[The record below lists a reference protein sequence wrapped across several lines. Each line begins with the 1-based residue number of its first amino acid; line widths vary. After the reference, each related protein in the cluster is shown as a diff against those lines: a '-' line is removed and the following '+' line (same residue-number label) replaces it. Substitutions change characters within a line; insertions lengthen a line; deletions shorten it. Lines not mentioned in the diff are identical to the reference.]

1 VVRVRSGESGKPA
14 RCQVIGLRRMPL
26 WMYWRRC
33 GLLLAL
39 VMLVAAHGTP
49 SALAA
54 DGLPPGVP
62 VPAWAKGKKIHF
74 EPEEPRK
81 PSHRDGPSA
90 AGRPVAGPTAADAK
104 ANPLTSSS
112 PRLRY
117 SGGLVQNEPRLVLV
131 FMGKQ
136 WENDL
141 SLRHELEATAE
152 SLPGSAYQQI
162 LTQYSG
168 LYGPISSPLAGSP
181 VVEKYYDERVIAG
194 GVKGNEAVQEGLEL
208 IQRAGAGQDTNATYA
223 VLPAPGTAEPTS
235 GTCGF
240 HEEDGGSGAV
250 ASLGPSIA
258 AIMDTGDV
266 PGCQVS
272 KTLTHEYAESVTD
285 AGGDGWNTGEGGD
298 QDIGEDEIADICNS
312 LGPGRLADA
321 AQVAW
326 LWDDSKGACEI
337 EDSDPGSVPIGPYA
351 ETSRRNPSLEGA
363 TNLTLESEAL
373 ETSIYPCNLAAH
385 YYFEYGPTE
394 AYGSKTSE
402 SVAPATWGAVTVKTT
417 VSGLQHNVPYH
428 WRVVVKTTNGTVDG
442 GDHEF
447 TIPYDVEARE
457 ERASNISFSEATLSG
472 EVNPVGVEAHYY
484 FEYGTTEAYG
494 SKTAEAGAGSGSTFA
509 EVTPAV
515 VTGLEPGTLYHF
527 RIVASSARGTTVG
540 EDKEF
545 ETLGGKPV
553 VETLLVFNIGYTEAL
568 IRGRVGRKGVRTTYH
583 FDYGKTEAYG
593 QQTPEEESERPE
605 EDGEEAVLSGLTPGM
620 LYHYRIVA
628 TNSYGTSYGADRT
641 FSTGPE
647 PLVETEAAEAVS
659 YDAVA
664 LRGAIDPRGAEID
677 YYFEYG
683 TTDAYGQH
691 TVEFSAGSGTTSA
704 QETQSVSGLAEDST
718 YHFRIVAKNSYG
730 TTYGSDRTFSTGV
743 KPSVRTGATA
753 TIDPEEATLSGTINP
768 HGTEVSY
775 YFEYGLTP
783 GYGMSTARTSAGS
796 GAIDVEASQRIAALS
811 PNTTYHYRLVA
822 IYGSLQQYGSDA
834 TFTTM
839 ALASLVE
846 PIGPM
851 SPTTPAA
858 LPVNPLVPAP
868 LPSPVSPPR
877 GGPSLQVAQRG
888 NSLSIV
894 LGLSL
899 RAARVEFD
907 ATVPSL
913 QLGVTRPKGHRG
925 PFVLARLVRTKV
937 QAGRS
942 KFLLALDM
950 ARIRKLGRRH
960 LRLTITVKITPF
972 SGAQQKTFRTL
983 VLV

>member
-1 VVRVRSGESGKPA
+1 
-14 RCQVIGLRRMPL
+14 
-26 WMYWRRC
+26 MYWRSC

-81 PSHRDGPSA
+81 HGHRGGLA
-90 AGRPVAGPTAADAK
+90 TAGGPVAGPTASGAK
-104 ANPLTSSS
+104 VSPLTSSS

-117 SGGLVQNEPRLVLV
+117 EGGLVQNEPRLVLV
-131 FMGKQ
+131 FMGKR

-141 SLRHELEATAE
+141 TLRHELEATAE

-162 LTQYSG
+162 FTQYSG

-181 VVEKYYDERVIAG
+181 VVEKYYDERVISG
-194 GVKGNEAVQEGLEL
+194 RVKGNEAVQEGLEI

-223 VLPAPGTAEPTS
+223 VMPAPGTAEPTS

-240 HEEDGGSGAV
+240 HEEDGGSGAGLV
-250 ASLGPSIA
+250 PGPSVA

-266 PGCQVS
+266 LGCHVS

-312 LGPGRLADA
+312 LGPGRLADG

-363 TNLTLESEAL
+363 TNLTPESEAL

-394 AYGSKTSE
+394 AYGSKTPE
-402 SVAPATWGAVTVKTT
+402 SVVPATWGAVTVKAT
-417 VSGLQHNVPYH
+417 VNGLQHKIPYH
-428 WRVVVKTTNGTVDG
+428 WRVVVRTNNGTVDG

-447 TIPYDVEARE
+447 TIPYDVEVRE
-457 ERASNISFSEATLSG
+457 ERASNIAFSEATLSG

-494 SKTAEAGAGSGSTFA
+494 SKTAEAGAGSGNTFA
-509 EVTPAV
+509 EVTAAV
-515 VTGLEPGTLYHF
+515 VAGLEPGTLYHY

-553 VETLLVFNIGYTEAL
+553 VETLLVFDIGYTEAL
-568 IRGRVGRKGVRTTYH
+568 IRGRVRRKGVTATYH
-583 FDYGKTEAYG
+583 FDYGTTEAYG

-605 EDGEEAVLSGLTPGM
+605 EDGEEAVLGGLTPGT

-647 PLVETEAAEAVS
+647 PLVETRAPEAVG
-659 YDAVA
+659 YDDATLNGAVN
-664 LRGAIDPRGAEID
+664 PRGAEID

-683 TTDAYGQH
+683 TTEAYGQR
-691 TVEFSAGSGTTSA
+691 TVASSAGSGMTSA
-704 QETQSVSGLAEDST
+704 KEVQILSRIAEDTT
-718 YHFRIVAKNSYG
+718 YHFRIVATNSYG
-730 TTYGSDRTFSTGV
+730 TTYGADRTFTTGIQ
-743 KPSVRTGATA
+743 PSVQTDVPLGVGSE
-753 TIDPEEATLSGTINP
+753 DATLSGTINP
-768 HGTEVSY
+768 HDTQVMY
-775 YFEYGLTP
+775 YFEYGLTS
-783 GYGMSTARTSAGS
+783 GYGTNTPQASAGS
-796 GAIDVEASQRIAALS
+796 GGGDVEASQPIGALS
-811 PNTTYHYRLVA
+811 PGASYHYRLVA
-822 IYGSLQQYGSDA
+822 VYGSVKQYGGDI
-834 TFTTM
+834 TFTTIPRPP
-839 ALASLVE
+839 LVE
-846 PIGPM
+846 TIGSPL
-851 SPTTPAA
+851 PTTP
-858 LPVNPLVPAP
+858 LPPGVGPAP
-868 LPSPVSPPR
+868 GPKPTGPGRL
-877 GGPSLQVAQRG
+877 GPSLRAYRHG
-888 NSLSIV
+888 SSLLVV
-894 LGLSL
+894 LKLDS
-899 RAARVEFD
+899 RAARVEVD
-907 ATVPSL
+907 VTVPPA
-913 QLGVTRPKGHRG
+913 QLPSTKPRHRHG
-925 PFVLARLVRTKV
+925 PVVLARSTRANVGVGQSKLVLQLDA
-937 QAGRS
+937 QARR
-942 KFLLALDM
+942 AL
-950 ARIRKLGRRH
+950 RRH
-960 LRLTITVKITPF
+960 LHLTLTLTLMIASS
-972 SGAQQKTFRTL
+972 SGEQQKAVRTL
-983 VLV
+983 VLA

>member
-1 VVRVRSGESGKPA
+1 MARLRVLGG
-14 RCQVIGLRRMPL
+14 
-26 WMYWRRC
+26 
-33 GLLLAL
+33 LLAL
-39 VMLVAAHGTP
+39 VIILAAHGTP
-49 SALAA
+49 SARAA
-54 DGLPPGVP
+54 DGLPPSVP
-62 VPAWAKGKKIHF
+62 VPSWAKGKRIHF
-74 EPEEPRK
+74 EPKEPRK
-81 PSHRDGPSA
+81 PSHRSGA
-90 AGRPVAGPTAADAK
+90 ASVGRPVAVQTASGADV
-104 ANPLTSSS
+104 NPLTSSS

-117 SGGLVQNEPRLVLV
+117 GGGLVQNEPRLVLV

-141 SLRHELEATAE
+141 TLRHELEATAE

-181 VVEKYYDERVIAG
+181 VVEKYYDEGVIAAR
-194 GVKGNEAVQEGLEL
+194 VTSREVVQEGLEI

-223 VLPAPGTAEPTS
+223 VMPAPGTAEPTS

-240 HEEDGGSGAV
+240 HEEDGGSGAGLV
-250 ASLGPSIA
+250 PGPSIA
-258 AIMDTGDV
+258 AIMDTGNV
-266 PGCQVS
+266 LGCHTS

-312 LGPGRLADA
+312 LGPGRLADG

-363 TNLTLESEAL
+363 TNLTPESETL

-394 AYGSKTSE
+394 AYGSKTPE
-402 SVAPATWGAVTVKTT
+402 SVVPATWGAVTVKTT

-428 WRVVVKTTNGTVDG
+428 WRVVVRTNNGTVDG

-447 TIPYDVEARE
+447 TIPYNVEVRE
-457 ERASNISFSEATLSG
+457 ERASSIAFSEATLSG

-494 SKTAEAGAGSGSTFA
+494 SKTAEAGAGSGNTFA
-509 EVTPAV
+509 EVTAAV
-515 VTGLEPGTLYHF
+515 VAGLEPGTLYHY

-553 VETLLVFNIGYTEAL
+553 VETLQVFDIGYTEAL
-568 IRGRVGRKGVRTTYH
+568 IRGRVRRKGVTATYH
-583 FDYGKTEAYG
+583 FDYGTTEAYG
-593 QQTPEEESERPE
+593 QQTPEAESERPE
-605 EDGEEAVLSGLTPGM
+605 EDGEEAVLSGLTPGT

-647 PLVETEAAEAVS
+647 PLVETDAPEAVS
-659 YDAVA
+659 YEVAA
-664 LRGAIDPRGAEID
+664 LRGTIDPRGAEIN

-683 TTDAYGQH
+683 TTEAYGEH
-691 TVEFSAGSGTTSA
+691 TAELTAGSGTTGE
-704 QETQSVSGLAEDST
+704 QEKQSVSGLAEDST

-743 KPSVRTGATA
+743 KPSVRTGASA
-753 TIDPEEATLSGTINP
+753 TIDPEGATLNGTINP
-768 HGTEVSY
+768 HGAEVAY
-775 YFEYGLTP
+775 YFEYGLTS

-796 GAIDVEASQRIAALS
+796 GSADMEVSQAISGLS
-811 PNTTYHYRLVA
+811 PGATYHYRLVA
-822 IYGSLQQYGSDA
+822 AYDSVMQYGGDM
-834 TFTTM
+834 TFTATP
-839 ALASLVE
+839 LPPLVE
-846 PIGPM
+846 PIVTLPN
-851 SPTTPAA
+851 TP
-858 LPVNPLVPAP
+858 LPPIVGPAP
-868 LPSPVSPPR
+868 SPIPVGPR
-877 GGPSLQVAQRG
+877 RNGPSLRVAQHG
-888 NSLSIV
+888 HSLLVV
-894 LGLSL
+894 LELD
-899 RAARVEFD
+899 RPAARVEIN
-907 ATVPSL
+907 ATVPPQQFSATKPR
-913 QLGVTRPKGHRG
+913 GRRG
-925 PFVLARLVRTKV
+925 PLVLARQVHATV
-937 QAGRS
+937 EAGRP
-942 KFLLALDM
+942 KFLLSLDV
-950 ARIRKLGRRH
+950 ARIRELGHRH
-960 LRLTITVKITPF
+960 LRLTVTATITTLGGVRQKI
-972 SGAQQKTFRTL
+972 SRTL
-983 VLV
+983 SIL